1 MFTANS
7 MQHTAFSEMLSLEFS
22 LKAYRRIVLMAIN
35 VILCM
40 AFCCY
45 HLGSSFLSVVYTSTE
60 LWLFKPY
67 KIKKKKVEGFYLSGI
82 KVRRIYFCNKNKWRI
97 QTM

>member
-7 MQHTAFSEMLSLEFS
+7 MHHTTFSEMLSLEFS
-22 LKAYRRIVLMAIN
+22 LKAYRCIVLMAIN
-35 VILCM
+35 VLLCVV
-40 AFCCY
+40 FCFY
-45 HLGSSFLSVVYTSTE
+45 HPGSNFLTTLYTSTE

-67 KIKKKKVEGFYLSGI
+67 KIKKNVEGFYSSGM
-82 KVRRIYFCNKNKWRI
+82 KVRGIYFCNKNKWRI